1 MADIAT
7 REAYGK
13 ALVELGKEHKFYVLS
28 ADLAESVKVDYFKKE
43 FPERYIECG
52 IAEANMM
59 GVAAGIASTGV
70 PAVASSY
77 AMFTAGRAY
86 EQIRNS
92 IAYPNLHVVIGASHS
107 GVSVGEDG
115 ATHQCCEDI
124 ALMRVVPGMTVI
136 SPCDA
141 IEATQ
146 ATKAALLEAKGPVY
160 LRLSRPNTPAVN
172 GDDYKFELGKGVV
185 LADGKDV
192 TIVATGLMVAKAL
205 KAREILL
212 EKGIDA
218 AVINIHTIKPI
229 DKDILAK
236 AAQETGALVTAEE
249 HNIIGGLGA
258 AVTEAICE
266 SCPVPVIRVGM
277 NDTYGHSGT
286 VPALLEAYGLTPAK
300 IAEAAKKAIAMKK

>member
-7 REAYGK
+7 REAYGR
-13 ALVELGKEHKFYVLS
+13 ALVELGKTHDFYVLS
-28 ADLAESVKVDYFKKE
+28 ADLADSVKVEYFRKAY
-43 FPERYIECG
+43 PERYIECG

-59 GVAAGIASTGV
+59 GIAAGIASTGV

-92 IAYPNLHVVIGASHS
+92 IAYPNLHVVIGASHA

-115 ATHQCCEDI
+115 ASHQCCEDI
-124 ALMRVVPGMTVI
+124 ALMRVVPNMTVI

-141 IEATQ
+141 IEAEQ
-146 ATKAALLEAKGPVY
+146 ATAAALLEVKGPVY

-172 GDDYKFELGKGVV
+172 PEGYKFELGKGVV

-192 TIVATGLMVAKAL
+192 TIVATGLMVAKAM
-205 KAREILL
+205 KARELL
-212 EKGIDA
+212 AAKGIDA

-229 DKDILAK
+229 DAELIAEYAK
-236 AAQETGALVTAEE
+236 KTGNIVTVEE
-249 HNIIGGLGA
+249 HSVIGGLGS
-258 AVTEAICE
+258 AVAEVLCE
-266 SCPVPVIRVGM
+266 NAPCKLTRVGI
-277 NDTYGHSGT
+277 NDTFGLSGSSDA
-286 VPALLEAYGLTPAK
+286 VLEHFGLTAEG
-300 IAEAAKKAIAMKK
+300 IAEKVEKAL

>member
-7 REAYGK
+7 REAYGR
-13 ALVELGKEHKFYVLS
+13 ALVELGKEHEFFVLS
-28 ADLAESVKVDYFKKE
+28 ADLADSVKVEYFRKA

-59 GVAAGIASTGV
+59 GVAAGIASTGI

-92 IAYPNLHVVIGASHS
+92 IAYPNLHVVIGASHA

-115 ATHQCCEDI
+115 ASHQCCEDI
-124 ALMRVVPGMTVI
+124 ALMRVVPNMTVL

-141 IEATQ
+141 IEAEQ
-146 ATKAALLEAKGPVY
+146 ATRAALLDVKGPVY

-172 GDDYKFELGKGVV
+172 APDYKFELGKGVV
-185 LADGKDV
+185 LADGRDV
-192 TIVATGLMVAKAL
+192 TIVATGLMVAKAMA
-205 KAREILL
+205 AREILK

-229 DKDILAK
+229 DSELIAEYAK
-236 AAQETGALVTAEE
+236 KTGNIVTVEE
-249 HNIIGGLGA
+249 HSTIGGLGS
-258 AVTEAICE
+258 AVAEVVCE
-266 SCPVPVIRVGM
+266 KAPCKLTRVGI
-277 NDTYGHSGT
+277 NDTFGLSGSSDA
-286 VPALLEAYGLTPAK
+286 VLEYFGLTPEG
-300 IAEAAKKAIAMKK
+300 IAEKVANAL

>member
-7 REAYGK
+7 REAYGR
-13 ALVELGKEHKFYVLS
+13 ALVELGKTHDFYVLS
-28 ADLAESVKVDYFKKE
+28 ADLADSVKVEYFRKAY
-43 FPERYIECG
+43 PERYIECG

-59 GVAAGIASTGV
+59 GIAAGIATTGV

-92 IAYPNLHVVIGASHS
+92 IAYPNLHVVIGASHA

-115 ATHQCCEDI
+115 ASHQCCEDI
-124 ALMRVVPGMTVI
+124 ALMRVVPNMTVI

-141 IEATQ
+141 IEAEQ
-146 ATKAALLEAKGPVY
+146 ATAAALLEVKGPVY

-172 GDDYKFELGKGVV
+172 PEGYKFELGKGVV

-192 TIVATGLMVAKAL
+192 TIVATGLMVAKAM
-205 KAREILL
+205 KARELL
-212 EKGIDA
+212 AAKGIDA

-229 DKDILAK
+229 DAELIAEYAK
-236 AAQETGALVTAEE
+236 KTGNIVTVEE
-249 HNIIGGLGA
+249 HSVIGGLGS
-258 AVTEAICE
+258 AVAEVLCE
-266 SCPVPVIRVGM
+266 NAPCKLTRVGI
-277 NDTYGHSGT
+277 NDTFGLSGSSDA
-286 VPALLEAYGLTPAK
+286 VLEYFGLTAEG
-300 IAEAAKKAIAMKK
+300 IAEKVEKAL

>member
-59 GVAAGIASTGV
+59 GVAAGIASTGT

-141 IEATQ
+141 IEAAQ
-146 ATKAALLEAKGPVY
+146 ATKAAILEAKGPVY

-229 DKDILAK
+229 DSELLTTYAK
-236 AAQETGALVTAEE
+236 KTGNIVTVEE
-249 HNIIGGLGA
+249 HSTIGGLGS
-258 AVTEAICE
+258 AVAEVLCE
-266 SCPVPVIRVGM
+266 NAPCKLTRVGVDDKFGISGPS
-277 NDTYGHSGT
+277 ND
-286 VPALLEAYGLTPAK
+286 VLAYFGLTPEG
-300 IAEAAKKAIAMKK
+300 IAEKVEKAVK

>member
-28 ADLAESVKVDYFKKE
+28 ADLADSVKVDYFKKA

-59 GVAAGIASTGV
+59 GVAAGIASTGT

-124 ALMRVVPGMTVI
+124 ALMRVIPGMTVI

-160 LRLSRPNTPAVN
+160 LRLSRPTSPAVN
-172 GDDYKFELGKGVV
+172 REDYKFELGKGVV

-192 TIVATGLMVAKAL
+192 TIVATGLMVAKAMQ
-205 KAREILL
+205 AREILL
-212 EKGIDA
+212 AKGIDA

-229 DKDILAK
+229 DSELLTTYAK
-236 AAQETGALVTAEE
+236 KTGNIVTVEE
-249 HNIIGGLGA
+249 HSTIGGLGS
-258 AVTEAICE
+258 AVAEVLCE
-266 SCPVPVIRVGM
+266 NAPCKLTRVGVDDKFGVSGPS
-277 NDTYGHSGT
+277 ND
-286 VPALLEAYGLTPAK
+286 VLAYFGLTAEG
-300 IAEAAKKAIAMKK
+300 IAEKVEKAVK

>member
-7 REAYGK
+7 REAYGR
-13 ALVELGKEHKFYVLS
+13 ALVELGKTHDFYVLS
-28 ADLAESVKVDYFKKE
+28 ADLADSVKVEYFRKAY
-43 FPERYIECG
+43 PERYIECG

-59 GVAAGIASTGV
+59 GIAAGIATTGV

-92 IAYPNLHVVIGASHS
+92 IAYPNLHVVIGASHA

-115 ATHQCCEDI
+115 ASHQCCEDI
-124 ALMRVVPGMTVI
+124 ALMRVVPNMTVI

-141 IEATQ
+141 IEAEQ
-146 ATKAALLEAKGPVY
+146 ATAAALLEVKGPVY

-172 GDDYKFELGKGVV
+172 PEGYKFELGKGVV

-192 TIVATGLMVAKAL
+192 TIVATGLMVAKAM
-205 KAREILL
+205 KARELL
-212 EKGIDA
+212 AAKGIDA

-229 DKDILAK
+229 DAELIAEYAK
-236 AAQETGALVTAEE
+236 KTGNIVTVEE
-249 HNIIGGLGA
+249 HSVIGGLGS
-258 AVTEAICE
+258 AVAEVLCE
-266 SCPVPVIRVGM
+266 NAPCKLTRIGI
-277 NDTYGHSGT
+277 NDTFGLSGSSDA
-286 VPALLEAYGLTPAK
+286 VLEYFGLTAEG
-300 IAEAAKKAIAMKK
+300 IAEKVEKAL

>member
-7 REAYGK
+7 REAYGR
-13 ALVELGKEHKFYVLS
+13 ALVELGKTHDFYVLS
-28 ADLAESVKVDYFKKE
+28 ADLADSVKVEYFKKAY
-43 FPERYIECG
+43 PERYIECG

-59 GVAAGIASTGV
+59 GIAAGIASTGV

-92 IAYPNLHVVIGASHS
+92 IAYPNLHVVIGASHA

-115 ATHQCCEDI
+115 ASHQCCEDI
-124 ALMRVVPGMTVI
+124 ALMRVVPNMTVI

-141 IEATQ
+141 IEAEQ
-146 ATKAALLEAKGPVY
+146 ATAAALLEVKGPVY

-172 GDDYKFELGKGVV
+172 PEGYKFELGKGVV

-192 TIVATGLMVAKAL
+192 TIVATGLMVAKAM
-205 KAREILL
+205 KARELL
-212 EKGIDA
+212 AAKGIDA

-229 DKDILAK
+229 DAELIAEYAK
-236 AAQETGALVTAEE
+236 KTGNIVTVEE
-249 HNIIGGLGA
+249 HSVIGGLGS
-258 AVTEAICE
+258 AVAEVLCE
-266 SCPVPVIRVGM
+266 NAPCKLTRVGI
-277 NDTYGHSGT
+277 NDTFGLSGSSDA
-286 VPALLEAYGLTPAK
+286 VLEHFGLTAEG
-300 IAEAAKKAIAMKK
+300 IAEKVEKAL

>member
-13 ALVELGKEHKFYVLS
+13 ALVELGKKHKFYVLS

-92 IAYPNLHVVIGASHS
+92 IAYPNLHVVIGAYHS

-141 IEATQ
+141 IEAAQ
-146 ATKAALLEAKGPVY
+146 ATEAALLEAKGPVY
-160 LRLSRPNTPAVN
+160 LRLSRPGTPAVN

-192 TIVATGLMVAKAL
+192 TIVATGLMVARAL

-229 DKDILAK
+229 DSELLTTYAK
-236 AAQETGALVTAEE
+236 KTGNVVTVEE
-249 HNIIGGLGA
+249 HSTIGGLGS
-258 AVTEAICE
+258 AVAEVLCE
-266 SCPVPVIRVGM
+266 NAPCKLTRVGVDDKFGVSGPS
-277 NDTYGHSGT
+277 ND
-286 VPALLEAYGLTPAK
+286 VLAYFGLTAEG
-300 IAEAAKKAIAMKK
+300 IAEKVEKAVK

>member
-7 REAYGK
+7 REAYGR
-13 ALVELGKEHKFYVLS
+13 ALVELGKKYNFYVLS
-28 ADLAESVKVDYFKKE
+28 ADLADSVKVDYFKKAY
-43 FPERYIECG
+43 PERYIECG

-59 GVAAGIASTGV
+59 GVAAGIAATGI

-92 IAYPNLHVVIGASHS
+92 IAYPSLPVVIGASHS

-124 ALMRVVPGMTVI
+124 ALMRVIPGMTVI

-141 IEATQ
+141 IEAEQ
-146 ATKAALLEAKGPVY
+146 ATEAALLAGSPVY
-160 LRLSRPNTPAVN
+160 LRLSRPASPAVN
-172 GDDYKFELGKGVV
+172 SEDYKFELGKGVV
-185 LADGKDV
+185 LADGGDT
-192 TIVATGLMVAKAL
+192 TIVATGLMVSRAM

-229 DKDILAK
+229 DAELIAK
-236 AAQETGALVTAEE
+236 YAEKTGNLFTVEE
-249 HNIIGGLGA
+249 HSVIGGLGG
-258 AVTEAICE
+258 AVAEVLCERVPAKLTRIGIDDKFGISGPSNDVLAYFGLTAEAI
-266 SCPVPVIRVGM
+266 
-277 NDTYGHSGT
+277 
-286 VPALLEAYGLTPAK
+286 AQK
-300 IAEAAKKAIAMKK
+300 IEKTLKA

>member
-7 REAYGK
+7 REAYGR
-13 ALVELGKEHKFYVLS
+13 ALVELGKTHDFYVLS
-28 ADLAESVKVDYFKKE
+28 ADLADSVKVEYFRKAY
-43 FPERYIECG
+43 PERYIECG

-59 GVAAGIASTGV
+59 GIAAGIASTGV

-92 IAYPNLHVVIGASHS
+92 IAYPNLHVVIGASHA

-115 ATHQCCEDI
+115 ASHQCCEDI
-124 ALMRVVPGMTVI
+124 ALMRVVPNMTVI

-141 IEATQ
+141 IEAEQ
-146 ATKAALLEAKGPVY
+146 ATAAALLEVKGPVY

-172 GDDYKFELGKGVV
+172 PEGYKFELGKGVV

-192 TIVATGLMVAKAL
+192 TIVATGLMVAKAM
-205 KAREILL
+205 KARELL
-212 EKGIDA
+212 AAKGIDA

-229 DKDILAK
+229 DAELIAEYAK
-236 AAQETGALVTAEE
+236 KTGNIVTVEE
-249 HNIIGGLGA
+249 HSVIGGLGS
-258 AVTEAICE
+258 AVAEVLCE
-266 SCPVPVIRVGM
+266 NAPCKLTRVGI
-277 NDTYGHSGT
+277 NDTFGLSGSSDA
-286 VPALLEAYGLTPAK
+286 VLEYFGLTAEG
-300 IAEAAKKAIAMKK
+300 IAEKVEKAL

>member
-28 ADLAESVKVDYFKKE
+28 ADLADSVKVDYFKKA

-59 GVAAGIASTGV
+59 GVAAGIASTGT

-124 ALMRVVPGMTVI
+124 ALMRVIPGMTVI

-160 LRLSRPNTPAVN
+160 LRLSRPATPAVN
-172 GDDYKFELGKGVV
+172 GEDYKFELGKGVV

-192 TIVATGLMVAKAL
+192 TIVATGLMVAKAMQ
-205 KAREILL
+205 AREILL
-212 EKGIDA
+212 AKGIDA

-229 DKDILAK
+229 DSELITTYAK
-236 AAQETGALVTAEE
+236 KTGNIVTVEE
-249 HNIIGGLGA
+249 HSTIGGLGS
-258 AVTEAICE
+258 AVAEVVCE
-266 SCPVPVIRVGM
+266 NAPCKLTRVGVDDKFGVSGPS
-277 NDTYGHSGT
+277 ND
-286 VPALLEAYGLTPAK
+286 VLAYFGLTAEG
-300 IAEAAKKAIAMKK
+300 IAEKVEKAVK

>member
-28 ADLAESVKVDYFKKE
+28 ADLADSVKVDYFKKA

-124 ALMRVVPGMTVI
+124 ALMRVIPGMTVI

-160 LRLSRPNTPAVN
+160 LRLSRPTSPAVN
-172 GDDYKFELGKGVV
+172 REDYKFELGKGVV

-192 TIVATGLMVAKAL
+192 TIVATGLMVAKAMQ
-205 KAREILL
+205 AREILL
-212 EKGIDA
+212 AKGIDA

-229 DKDILAK
+229 DSELLTTYAK
-236 AAQETGALVTAEE
+236 KTGNIVTVEE
-249 HNIIGGLGA
+249 HSTIGGLGS
-258 AVTEAICE
+258 AVAEVLCE
-266 SCPVPVIRVGM
+266 NAPCKLTRVGVDDKFGVSGPS
-277 NDTYGHSGT
+277 ND
-286 VPALLEAYGLTPAK
+286 VLAYFGLTAEG
-300 IAEAAKKAIAMKK
+300 IAEKVEKAVK

>member
-13 ALVELGKEHKFYVLS
+13 ALVELGKKHKFYVLS
-28 ADLAESVKVDYFKKE
+28 ADLADSVKVDYFKKA

-59 GVAAGIASTGV
+59 GVAAGIASTGT

-124 ALMRVVPGMTVI
+124 ALMRVIPGMTVI

-141 IEATQ
+141 IEAAQ
-146 ATKAALLEAKGPVY
+146 ATEAALLEAKGPVY
-160 LRLSRPNTPAVN
+160 LRLSRPGTPAVN

-229 DKDILAK
+229 DSELLTTYAK
-236 AAQETGALVTAEE
+236 KTGNVVTVEE
-249 HNIIGGLGA
+249 HSTIGGLGS
-258 AVTEAICE
+258 AVAEVLCE
-266 SCPVPVIRVGM
+266 NAPCKLTRVGV
-277 NDTYGHSGT
+277 NDKFGVSGPSND
-286 VPALLEAYGLTPAK
+286 VLAYFGLTAEG
-300 IAEAAKKAIAMKK
+300 IAEKVEKAVK

>member
-13 ALVELGKEHKFYVLS
+13 ALVELGKKHKFYVLS

-124 ALMRVVPGMTVI
+124 ALMRVVPGVTVI

-141 IEATQ
+141 IEAAQ
-146 ATKAALLEAKGPVY
+146 ATEAAILEATGPVY

-172 GDDYKFELGKGVV
+172 GEDYKFELGKGVV

-229 DKDILAK
+229 DSELITAYAK
-236 AAQETGALVTAEE
+236 KTGNVVTVEE
-249 HNIIGGLGA
+249 HSTIGGLGS
-258 AVTEAICE
+258 AVAEVLCE
-266 SCPVPVIRVGM
+266 NAPCKLTRVGVDDKFGISGPS
-277 NDTYGHSGT
+277 ND
-286 VPALLEAYGLTPAK
+286 VLAYFGLTAEG
-300 IAEAAKKAIAMKK
+300 IAEKVEKAVK

>member
-13 ALVELGKEHKFYVLS
+13 ALVELGKKHKFYVLS

-141 IEATQ
+141 IEAAQ
-146 ATKAALLEAKGPVY
+146 ATEAALLEAKGPVY
-160 LRLSRPNTPAVN
+160 LRLSRPGTPSVN

-205 KAREILL
+205 QAREILL

-229 DKDILAK
+229 DSELLTTYAK
-236 AAQETGALVTAEE
+236 KTGNVVTVEE
-249 HNIIGGLGA
+249 HSTIGGLGS
-258 AVTEAICE
+258 AVAEVLCE
-266 SCPVPVIRVGM
+266 NAPCKLTRVGIDDKFGVSGPS
-277 NDTYGHSGT
+277 ND
-286 VPALLEAYGLTPAK
+286 VLAYFGLTAEG
-300 IAEAAKKAIAMKK
+300 IAEKVEKAVK

>member
-13 ALVELGKEHKFYVLS
+13 ALVELGEKYNFYVLS
-28 ADLAESVKVDYFKKE
+28 ADLADSVKVDYFKKA
-43 FPERYIECG
+43 FPARYIECG

-59 GVAAGIASTGV
+59 GIAAGIASTGV

-92 IAYPNLHVVIGASHS
+92 IAYPGLHVVIGASHA

-124 ALMRVVPGMTVI
+124 ALMRVIPGMTVL

-141 IEATQ
+141 VEAAQ
-146 ATKAALLEAKGPVY
+146 ATEAALLAKGPVY
-160 LRLSRPNTPAVN
+160 LRLSRPASPAVN
-172 GDDYKFELGKGVV
+172 PADYRFELGKGVV

-192 TIVATGLMVAKAL
+192 TLVATGLMVAKTLEA
-205 KAREILL
+205 KKILA
-212 EKGIDA
+212 EQGIDA

-229 DKDILAK
+229 DSELIARYAAK
-236 AAQETGALVTAEE
+236 TGTLFTVEE
-249 HNIIGGLGA
+249 HLVIGGLGG
-258 AVTEAICE
+258 AVAEVVCE
-266 SCPVPVIRVGM
+266 KAPARLFRIGVDDRFGI
-277 NDTYGHSGT
+277 SGPSNE
-286 VPALLEAYGLTPAK
+286 VLSYFGLTAEG
-300 IAEAAKKAIAMKK
+300 IAGKVLSALKG

>member
-13 ALVELGKEHKFYVLS
+13 ALVALGEKYNFYVLS
-28 ADLAESVKVDYFKKE
+28 ADLADSVKVDYFKKA
-43 FPERYIECG
+43 FPARYIECG

-59 GVAAGIASTGV
+59 GIAAGIASTGV

-92 IAYPNLHVVIGASHS
+92 IAYPGLHVVIGASHA

-124 ALMRVVPGMTVI
+124 ALMRVIPGMTVL

-141 IEATQ
+141 VEAAQ
-146 ATKAALLEAKGPVY
+146 ATEAALLAKGPVY
-160 LRLSRPNTPAVN
+160 LRLSRPASPAVN
-172 GDDYKFELGKGVV
+172 PADYRFELGKGVV

-192 TIVATGLMVAKAL
+192 TLVATGLMVAKTLEA
-205 KAREILL
+205 KKILA
-212 EKGIDA
+212 EQGIDA

-229 DKDILAK
+229 DSELIARYAAK
-236 AAQETGALVTAEE
+236 TGTLFTVEE
-249 HNIIGGLGA
+249 HSVIGGLGG
-258 AVTEAICE
+258 AVAEVVCE
-266 SCPVPVIRVGM
+266 KAPARLFRIGVDDRFGI
-277 NDTYGHSGT
+277 SGPSNE
-286 VPALLEAYGLTPAK
+286 VLSYFGLTAEG
-300 IAEAAKKAIAMKK
+300 IAGKVLSALKG

>member
-13 ALVELGKEHKFYVLS
+13 ALVELGKKHKFYVLS

-141 IEATQ
+141 IEAAQ
-146 ATKAALLEAKGPVY
+146 ATEAALLEAKGPVY

-229 DKDILAK
+229 DSELITAYAK
-236 AAQETGALVTAEE
+236 KTGNVVTVEE
-249 HNIIGGLGA
+249 HSTIGGLGS
-258 AVTEAICE
+258 AVAEVLCE
-266 SCPVPVIRVGM
+266 NAPCKLTRVGVDDKFGISGPS
-277 NDTYGHSGT
+277 ND
-286 VPALLEAYGLTPAK
+286 VLAYFGLTAEG
-300 IAEAAKKAIAMKK
+300 IAEKVEKAVK

>member
-7 REAYGK
+7 REAYGRM
-13 ALVELGKEHKFYVLS
+13 LVELGKEHEFYVLS
-28 ADLAESVKVDYFKKE
+28 ADLADSVKVEYFRKE

-59 GVAAGIASTGV
+59 GVAAGIAATGI

-115 ATHQCCEDI
+115 ASHQCCEDI
-124 ALMRVVPGMTVI
+124 ALMRVIPNMTVL

-141 IEATQ
+141 VEAAA
-146 ATKAALLEAKGPVY
+146 ATRAALLDCTGPVY

-172 GDDYKFELGKGVV
+172 GEDYKFELGKGVV
-185 LADGKDV
+185 LADGKDI
-192 TIVATGLMVAKAL
+192 TIVATGLMVAKAMA
-205 KAREILL
+205 ARELL
-212 EKGIDA
+212 KEKGIDA
-218 AVINIHTIKPI
+218 AVINIHTVKPI
-229 DKDILAK
+229 DAALIAEYAK
-236 AAQETGALVTAEE
+236 KTGNIVTVEE
-249 HNIIGGLGA
+249 HSIIGGLGS
-258 AVTEAICE
+258 AVAEVLCE
-266 SCPVPVIRVGM
+266 NAPCKLTRVGI
-277 NDTYGHSGT
+277 NDTFGVSGSSDA
-286 VPALLEAYGLTPAK
+286 VLEYFGLTPEG
-300 IAEAAKKAIAMKK
+300 IADKVEKAL